1 MKHYSLQGHQDTD
14 VISINKT
21 FPAVPKNETDGC
33 GCCWR
38 KFFVLEIDE
47 IAQQVV
53 HLCEVRRGPSFFVAQ
68 GGGSQ

>member
-1 MKHYSLQGHQDTD
+1 MKVYLLMKHYSLQGHQDTD

-47 IAQQVV
+47 TVLALDSSIVEDIYVKQI
-53 HLCEVRRGPSFFVAQ
+53 
-68 GGGSQ
+68 